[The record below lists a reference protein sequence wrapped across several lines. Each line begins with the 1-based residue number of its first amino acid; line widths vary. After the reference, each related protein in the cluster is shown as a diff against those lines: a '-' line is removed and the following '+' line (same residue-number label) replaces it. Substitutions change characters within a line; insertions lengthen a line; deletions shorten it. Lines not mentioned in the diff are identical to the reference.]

1 MRRLRF
7 VVLLAVAGLV
17 NGCAEQRP
25 TGGMGLAA
33 PAVGTPAAGEA
44 EALEA
49 AAEARMAAGRRSLA
63 SRVLAA
69 RAVERVT
76 GRRPEP
82 LRLAE
87 MR

>member
-1 MRRLRF
+1 MHRLRL
-7 VVLLAVAGLV
+7 VVLLGAAVSFG
-17 NGCAEQRP
+17 GCAEQRP
-25 TGGMGLAA
+25 GGGMGLAA
-33 PAVGTPAAGEA
+33 PAVGSPAASEA

-69 RAVERVT
+69 RALEKVT
-76 GRRPEP
+76 GRKPEP

-87 MR
+87 TR